1 MKRSRKSKSTRKKFS
16 VPGPTPGGHV
26 SPAIWTSAEVA
37 RELEKRQIAW
47 INAEIH
53 TRDLDRRAEELFDPD
68 TGPNMP
74 QSSRYNMAMGYY
86 VRQKYKAGECEEA
99 VREVEDYMRTGA
111 WQPFDIT
118 DQIRKLRVH
127 HGDDG
132 LRSPAH
138 ELWGE
143 AHGIRY

>member
-1 MKRSRKSKSTRKKFS
+1 M
-16 VPGPTPGGHV
+16 

-53 TRDLDRRAEELFDPD
+53 TRDLKRRADKLFDPD
-68 TGPNMP
+68 TGPNIP
-74 QSSRYNMAMGYY
+74 QSPRYNMAMGYY
-86 VRQKYKAGECEEA
+86 VRQKYKAGQCEEA
-99 VREVEDYMRTGA
+99 VRDTECDMRTGA

-118 DQIRKLRVH
+118 EQIRKLRVH

-132 LRSPAH
+132 LRSPGRMNYGGKRMVFATD
-138 ELWGE
+138 LL
-143 AHGIRY
+143 